1 MNLKQFLSA
10 FDGGGG
16 GGKGGGGFRNAIIP
30 LLLNLIGGCDKLFEF
45 VFQEKITSL
54 AYLLG
59 SGLNCIFH

>member
-10 FDGGGG
+10 FDGGYLEM
-16 GGKGGGGFRNAIIP
+16 P